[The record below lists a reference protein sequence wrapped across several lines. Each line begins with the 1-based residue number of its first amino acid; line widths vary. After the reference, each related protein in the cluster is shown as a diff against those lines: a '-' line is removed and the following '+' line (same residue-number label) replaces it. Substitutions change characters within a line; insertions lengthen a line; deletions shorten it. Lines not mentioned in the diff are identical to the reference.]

1 MIEAK
6 IVLRDVS
13 TSDIAQKDL
22 ELFDQIYSD
31 IYGPLVRLSPP
42 PSEKDYHFNLSENE
56 GICDLF
62 DITAK

>member
-1 MIEAK
+1 MNIFV
-6 IVLRDVS
+6 IL
-13 TSDIAQKDL
+13 II
-22 ELFDQIYSD
+22 LFTV
-31 IYGPLVRLSPP
+31 YGPLVRLSPP